1 MVLTP
6 YRFFFYKVPRP
17 SRHPLS
23 KGAEKYM
30 NRSFEEKEPKPLAF
44 QHEFDAVALDFHLR
58 FNMNLMLL
66 DLLLRFDMNLML
78 RGVIFS

>member
-1 MVLTP
+1 MR
-6 YRFFFYKVPRP
+6 YRKRKE
-17 SRHPLS
+17 LS
-23 KGAEKYM
+23 TVEDAEKYM

-44 QHEFDAVALDFHLR
+44 QHEFDAVLLDFHLR

-78 RGVIFS
+78 RGVIFSCISA